1 MAADQWCQGLLV
13 INFDWAELTR
23 NGIISIVQQSLSV
36 SPNPIPVPE
45 FHSRIVTLL
54 KKHIPIRFKK
64 KFVPNA
70 LKIGQVAI
78 SGYYYLDYDQIGNKP
93 IELIFFY
100 HSRDDHIKLNRKRI
114 DNIGVLAADTILHEI
129 IHMSQFRKK
138 NFLVCPEYRSCA
150 RRVKNRAAQ
159 EYLGKFDEIDAY
171 AFNIV
176 DELADRFGP
185 DQSKIVAYIN
195 SDQRYRRQ
203 RNNSW
208 LMYIRAFEHDHSHP
222 VIRRLKKRV
231 VKYLDRIHT
240 GRPYDVNPW
249 LTPPK

>member
-1 MAADQWCQGLLV
+1 V
-13 INFDWAELTR
+13 INFNWVELTR
-23 NGIISIVQQSLSV
+23 NGIIGIVQQSLIEV
-36 SPNPIPVPE
+36 SNPILVPE
-45 FHSRIVTLL
+45 FHGRVVSLL
-54 KKHIPIRFKK
+54 KKHIPIRVKK

-78 SGYYYLDYDQIGNKP
+78 SGYYYLDYDQAGNKP

-114 DNIGVLAADTILHEI
+114 SNIGVLVADTILHEI

-138 NFLVCPEYRSCA
+138 NFLFCPEYRSCA
-150 RRVKNRAAQ
+150 RRAKTRTAQ

-185 DQSKIVAYIN
+185 DRSKIVAYIN
-195 SDQRYRRQ
+195 SDQRYCRQ

-208 LMYIRAFEHDHSHP
+208 LMYIRAFEHNHNHP

>member
-1 MAADQWCQGLLV
+1 M
-13 INFDWAELTR
+13 NSFDWVELTR
-23 NGIISIVQQSLSV
+23 NGIIRIVQQSLSV
-36 SPNPIPVPE
+36 SPSLISVPE
-45 FHSRIVTLL
+45 FHGRVGSLL
-54 KKHIPIRFKK
+54 KKHIPIRVKK
-64 KFVPNA
+64 KFVPDA
-70 LKIGQVAI
+70 LKTDQIAI
-78 SGYYYLDYDQIGNKP
+78 AGYYDLDHDEAGNKP

-114 DNIGVLAADTILHEI
+114 ANIGVLVADTILHEI

-150 RRVKNRAAQ
+150 HRAKNRAAQ

-185 DQSKIVAYIN
+185 DQSKIITYIN
-195 SDQRYRRQ
+195 SDQRYCRQ

-208 LMYIRAFEHDHSHP
+208 LMYIRAFEHDHNHP

-231 VKYLDRIHT
+231 VKYLNRMHT

>member
-1 MAADQWCQGLLV
+1 MK
-13 INFDWAELTR
+13 NFDWVDLTR
-23 NGIISIVQQSLSV
+23 NGIIGIVQQSLST
-36 SPNPIPVPE
+36 SPSLVPVPE
-45 FHSRIVTLL
+45 FHNRITTLL
-54 KKHIPIRFKK
+54 KKHIPIRVKK
-64 KFVPNA
+64 KFIPHD
-70 LKIGQVAI
+70 LDIGQVAI
-78 SGYYYLDYDQIGNKP
+78 SGYYHLDYDEAGSKP
-93 IELIFFY
+93 IEVIFFY
-100 HSRDDHIKLNRKRI
+100 HGADDHIKLTHKRI
-114 DNIGVLAADTILHEI
+114 NSIGVLTADTILHEI
-129 IHMSQFRKK
+129 IHMSQHRKK
-138 NFLVCPEYRSCA
+138 NFLQCSSYRSCA
-150 RRVKNRAAQ
+150 QRLKIREAQ

-185 DQSKIVAYIN
+185 DRSKIVAYIN

-208 LMYIRAFEHDHSHP
+208 LIYIRAFEHNHNHP

-231 VKYLDRIHT
+231 IKYLDRIHT